1 MHVTPRTFASAHL
14 AVLDVIGQG
23 VDHGSRTPFG
33 PEQVQLVQSL
43 QSCLEETCD
52 PQYDD

>member
-1 MHVTPRTFASAHL
+1 MPVTLRTVASAHL

-33 PEQVQLVQSL
+33 PKQVQLIQSL
-43 QSCLEETCD
+43 QSCLEDTCD
-52 PQYDD
+52 PQYDE